1 MNKFTRLTVLGS
13 TIITV
18 ITVMGISIAYFGIKQ
33 ALEDKHLSKRRISTN
48 PLDSIQIKTVTV
60 EKLVHDTIRLE
71 APCSRKHYDNAPINN
86 KERIINTLD
95 STQKDSQIH
104 NGY

>member
-1 MNKFTRLTVLGS
+1 MNKFTRLTALGS

-18 ITVMGISIAYFGIKQ
+18 ITVMGISIAYIGIKQ
-33 ALEDKHLSKRRISTN
+33 VLEDKPLSKRRISTN
-48 PLDSIQIKTVTV
+48 PLDSIQTVKV

-71 APCSRKHYDNAPINN
+71 APCSRKHYDNVPINN
-86 KERIINTLD
+86 NELIINTLD